1 MTNLTFNTPTK
12 DVYPQTKD
20 MYVDEVS
27 YIKKKWEQEKL
38 YPKKEVGE
46 ESKITNGRSGWQLV
60 EGG

>member
-1 MTNLTFNTPTK
+1 
-12 DVYPQTKD
+12 